1 MAADPFTTLR
11 LGLMQ
16 QALPVGA
23 AVLERLRRGGP
34 GELVAVLQNSEANP
48 LETLRQEG
56 EPVAGRWRERL
67 DQLSP
72 GLGNPVMPV
81 EVREVDPAPARSPD
95 LNSAIDPDPEALAT
109 RLGQIAA
116 RLSLLQQCLQQR
128 G

>member
-34 GELVAVLQNSEANP
+34 GELAAVLQSGAGNP

-81 EVREVDPAPARSPD
+81 EVREVDAAPAPSPD
-95 LNSAIDPDPEALAT
+95 LDCGVDPDPQALAT

-116 RLSLLQQCLQQR
+116 RLSLLQQRLQQR
-128 G
+128 D